1 MAERRIDPRTVMGT
15 TEADV
20 NTYRRR
26 IGRPTVAQERQHKKA
41 VTAAAEQ
48 NTAARRRF
56 FQRGK

>member
-1 MAERRIDPRTVMGT
+1 MTRRIDPRTVMGN

-26 IGRPTVAQERQHKKA
+26 IGRPTIAQERQRRDA
-41 VTAAAEQ
+41 VASASEQ
-48 NTAARRRF
+48 NQAARRRF